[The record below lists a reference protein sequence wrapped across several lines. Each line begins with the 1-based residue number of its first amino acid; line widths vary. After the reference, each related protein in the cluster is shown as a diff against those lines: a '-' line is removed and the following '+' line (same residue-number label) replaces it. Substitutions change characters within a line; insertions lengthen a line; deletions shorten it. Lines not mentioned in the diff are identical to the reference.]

1 MNARA
6 DWRTTLASLTPGF
19 AERAAQLDETDEFVA
34 ENYRELKASGLYA
47 AGVPREL
54 GGQGLELDELCEML
68 RAIARACSSTGLA
81 FSMHTHQVALNAWR
95 LKHQKAPVAPLLEKV
110 AREQVLILSTGGGDW
125 LDASGE
131 AIPADGG
138 FRVNARK
145 PFSSGSPAGTIISTS
160 AVVRDAT
167 APTVIHFGIAMS
179 TPGISIKPTWRTMGM
194 RSTASNDVVLE
205 NVFVPDSAV
214 ALRRPQ
220 GKWHMLFHLVSM
232 ISIPIVYAVY
242 LGVAE
247 AARERAL
254 AIVRK
259 RRPDEHLLQ
268 VVGEM
273 ENQLESARAAHAQWV
288 AFSKDAQPGPASTS
302 KSMVYRTLTER
313 GVLGTVDAA
322 MDVAGGAAFFRAN
335 GLERLFRDAQG
346 ARYHPLQEGLQKALA
361 ARVALGLDIDARG

>member
-1 MNARA
+1 METRV
-6 DWRTTLASLTPGF
+6 DWRTTLASLTPAF
-19 AERAAQLDETDEFVA
+19 AKRAAQLDETDEFVA
-34 ENYRELKASGLYA
+34 DNYRELKASGFYA

-54 GGQGLELDELCEML
+54 GGLGLELAELCDML
-68 RAIARACSSTGLA
+68 RTMAQACSSTALA
-81 FSMHTHQVALNAWR
+81 FSMHTHQVAVSAWR
-95 LKHQKAPVAPLLEKV
+95 LKHQNAPVRPLLERV
-110 AREQVLILSTGGGDW
+110 ARDRVLVLSTGGGDW
-125 LDASGE
+125 LDSSGDAVSTE
-131 AIPADGG
+131 GG

-145 PFSSGSPAGTIISTS
+145 PFSSGSPAGDILSTS
-160 AVVRDAT
+160 AVVRDGRTPAE
-167 APTVIHFGIAMS
+167 VIHFGIPMN

-205 NVFVPDSAV
+205 DVLVPESAV
-214 ALRRPQ
+214 AVRRPQ
-220 GKWHMLFHLVSM
+220 GTWHPLFHAISM
-232 ISIPIVYAVY
+232 LAFPLIYAVY

-254 AIVRK
+254 ALVRK

-268 VVGEM
+268 AVGEM
-273 ENQLESARAAHAQWV
+273 ENQLESARAAHAAWV
-288 AFSKDAQPGPASTS
+288 AFSGDAQPGPPSTN
-302 KSMVYRTLTER
+302 KSMIHCTLTAR

-361 ARVALGLDIDARG
+361 ARTALGVEI